1 MGHRSRMDKEKEINN
16 IYDEFRDIFNSEK
29 FEVVKEALFN
39 ISVKNKGN
47 KKFFHDLGK
56 FVILYSLP
64 SVNPEVVI
72 VGNNPSWFHKSNAVL
87 AKENL
92 KDVAEKIPK
101 VNSYK
106 EHNHKFGNAMEK
118 VFRHLEKEDWINTV
132 VGLNR
137 FWIQTGGKGTDELKK
152 EIEKIKP
159 TKPKFKLF
167 KDLENICEEGTKK
180 IVKILNPQLVIL
192 LGNYAQNTFSSS
204 DKQNM
209 PDINFCNAIH
219 PAYNKEEETAEDI
232 NRFLRR

>member
-1 MGHRSRMDKEKEINN
+1 
-16 IYDEFRDIFNSEK
+16 
-29 FEVVKEALFN
+29 
-39 ISVKNKGN
+39 
-47 KKFFHDLGK
+47 
-56 FVILYSLP
+56 
-64 SVNPEVVI
+64 
-72 VGNNPSWFHKSNAVL
+72 
-87 AKENL
+87 
-92 KDVAEKIPK
+92 
-101 VNSYK
+101 
-106 EHNHKFGNAMEK
+106 MEK

-167 KDLENICEEGTKK
+167 NDLENICEEGTKK